1 MSFPWSFSVLGFV
14 GGVLITFG
22 MAIIVLYTSYVC
34 WQFCMAYDLN
44 SVSLIVVIPMSGMFA
59 TLVSFYSRD
68 RKLPMN
74 WPWLDWYWT
83 TSSSWP
89 FTLWLA
95 KRCWTHFRTT
105 RYAQSHLEQFSQ
117 SFTSFVNP
125 RDRKANRSHT
135 SANVGWTID
144 FEYHLSWYDF
154 EPSV

>member
-44 SVSLIVVIPMSGMFA
+44 NISLIVVIPMSGMFA

-74 WPWLDWYWT
+74 
-83 TSSSWP
+83 
-89 FTLWLA
+89 
-95 KRCWTHFRTT
+95 
-105 RYAQSHLEQFSQ
+105 
-117 SFTSFVNP
+117 
-125 RDRKANRSHT
+125 
-135 SANVGWTID
+135 
-144 FEYHLSWYDF
+144 
-154 EPSV
+154 